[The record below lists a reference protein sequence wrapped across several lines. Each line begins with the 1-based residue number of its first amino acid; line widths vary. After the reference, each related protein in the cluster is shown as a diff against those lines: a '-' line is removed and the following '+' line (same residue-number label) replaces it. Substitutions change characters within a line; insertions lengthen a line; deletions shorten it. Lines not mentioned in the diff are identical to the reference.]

1 MKVLVVSQYFWPE
14 SFIINDL
21 VKSLAF
27 QGHTVKVLTGKPNYP
42 DGVVFPGYSASEYQ
56 EERYESSVIVC
67 RAPLRPR
74 GASGAKN
81 LMLNYLSFIIN
92 GLRFYP
98 RAVKGEEFDAIFVF
112 APSPITSVIPAIYL
126 KWKLKSHLAVWV
138 QDLWPESLSA
148 TGFIK
153 NKAVLG
159 AVGWMV
165 KGIYACVDTL
175 LVQSRAFRDPVA
187 RYANRDKV
195 VYYPNSYRDVAPSR
209 EETKIPAPLLAEL
222 DNHFC
227 LVFAGNLGTAQS
239 VETLVEVADK
249 LRHLSGLKIVL
260 VGSGSMSNWIEGQK
274 QSRALDN
281 LILAGRFPLSEMPH
295 FFSRA
300 AGLLVTLKQDE
311 AFSYTIPSKVQAYL
325 AAGRAIV
332 AALDGEG
339 ARVIQEAGAGL
350 TCPAQDVEGLANSIE
365 QLFRMSS
372 DQREQLGQSGRAYYL
387 EHFEMERQS
396 QRLIEILS
404 SRINELKGRS
414 K

>member
-1 MKVLVVSQYFWPE
+1 MKILVVTQYFWPE

-21 VKSLAF
+21 VKTLTA
-27 QGHTVKVLTGKPNYP
+27 QGHDIKVLTGKPNYP
-42 DGVVFPGYSASEYQ
+42 DGVVFAGYSTSGYQ
-56 EERYESSVIVC
+56 EEKFESSVSVC

-74 GASGAKN
+74 GVSGAKN
-81 LMLNYLSFIIN
+81 LVLNYLSFILN
-92 GLRFYP
+92 GIKFYP

-153 NKAVLG
+153 NKAVLRV
-159 AVGWMV
+159 VGWLV
-165 KGIYACVDTL
+165 KGIYAFVDTL
-175 LVQSRAFRDPVA
+175 LVQSRAFREPVA
-187 RYANRDKV
+187 RYASPGKV
-195 VYYPNSYRDVAPSR
+195 VYYPNSYQDVPPSVDEAR
-209 EETKIPAPLLAEL
+209 IPAPMLAEL

-249 LRHLSGLKIVL
+249 LRHLSELRIVL
-260 VGSGSMSNWIEGQK
+260 VGSGSMLGWIETQK
-274 QSRALDN
+274 KSRGLDN
-281 LILAGRFPLSEMPH
+281 LILAGRFAATEMPH

-300 AGLLVTLKQDE
+300 EGLLVTLKQDE

-325 AAGRAIV
+325 AAGRPII

-350 TCPAQDVEGLANSIE
+350 TTAAQDAEGMANCIE
-365 QLFRMSS
+365 QLFRMTS
-372 DQREQLGQSGRAYYL
+372 DERESLGLAGRAYYL

-396 QRLIEILS
+396 QRLVEILS
-404 SRINELKGRS
+404 SRINELKGSS

>member
-1 MKVLVVSQYFWPE
+1 MRILVVTQYFWPE

-21 VKSLAF
+21 VRNLTA
-27 QGHTVKVLTGKPNYP
+27 QGHVIKVLTGKPNYP
-42 DGVVFPGYSASEYQ
+42 DGAVFSGYSASGHQ
-56 EERYESSVIVC
+56 EEKFDSSVSVY

-74 GASGAKN
+74 GSSGAKN
-81 LMLNYLSFIIN
+81 LALNYLSFILN
-92 GLRFYP
+92 GLKFYP
-98 RAVKGEEFDAIFVF
+98 GAVKAERFDAIFVF

-126 KWKLKSHLAVWV
+126 KWKLSSHLAVWV

-159 AVGWMV
+159 IVGWLV
-165 KGIYACVDTL
+165 KGIYTFVDTL
-175 LVQSRAFRDPVA
+175 LVQSRAFREPVA
-187 RYANRDKV
+187 RYANPGKV
-195 VYYPNSYRDVAPSR
+195 VYYPNSYKDVPPSVEQTR
-209 EETKIPAPLLAEL
+209 LPASLLAEL

-249 LRHLSGLKIVL
+249 LRHLSEVRIVL
-260 VGSGSMSNWIEGQK
+260 VGSGSMSKWIETQK
-274 QSRALDN
+274 QTRALDN
-281 LILAGRFPLSEMPH
+281 LVLAGRFDVSEMPH

-300 AGLLVTLKQDE
+300 AGLLVTLKRDE
-311 AFSYTIPSKVQAYL
+311 TFSYTIPSKVQAYL
-325 AAGRAIV
+325 AAGRPII

-350 TCPAQDVEGLANSIE
+350 TTAAQNAEGMAKCIE
-365 QLFRMSS
+365 QLFCMTS
-372 DQREQLGQSGRAYYL
+372 DERESLGQAGRAYYL

-396 QRLIEILS
+396 QRLVEILS
-404 SRINELKGRS
+404 SRINELKGSS

>member
-1 MKVLVVSQYFWPE
+1 MKILVLSQYFWPE

-21 VKSLAF
+21 VKSLSS

-42 DGVVFPGYSASEYQ
+42 DGVVFNGYSASGYQ
-56 EERYESSVIVC
+56 EERYESSVSVC

-74 GASGAKN
+74 GTSGAKN
-81 LMLNYLSFIIN
+81 LLLNYLSFIIN
-92 GLRFYP
+92 GLKFYP
-98 RAVKGEEFDAIFVF
+98 RAVKGENYDAIFVF

-187 RYANRDKV
+187 RYAHRDKV
-195 VYYPNSYRDVAPSR
+195 VYYPNSFPDVAPST
-209 EETKIPAPLLAEL
+209 EETLIPAPLLAEL

-249 LRHLSGLKIVL
+249 LRHLSGLRIVL
-260 VGSGSMSNWIEGQK
+260 VGSGSMSGWIEDQK

-281 LILAGRFPLSEMPH
+281 LILAGRFPVSEMTH
-295 FFSRA
+295 FFRRA
-300 AGLLVTLKQDE
+300 AGLLVTLKQDK

-325 AAGRAIV
+325 AAGRPIV

-350 TCPAQDVEGLANSIE
+350 TCPAQDAEGMANSIE
-365 QLFRMSS
+365 QLFRMTA